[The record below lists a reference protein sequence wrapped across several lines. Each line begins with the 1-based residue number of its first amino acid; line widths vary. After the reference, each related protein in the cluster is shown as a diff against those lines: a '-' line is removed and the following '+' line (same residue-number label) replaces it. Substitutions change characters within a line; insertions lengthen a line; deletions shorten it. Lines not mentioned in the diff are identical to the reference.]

1 MVMLQEM
8 QDTWIFETCMII
20 KLHVSDMEFHINM
33 CLITNDNEFLIIRD
47 SQIS

>member
-1 MVMLQEM
+1 MVYASGNARHMNIWNLY
-8 QDTWIFETCMII
+8 D